1 MLARLEVRARRVEA
15 PRALSRGA
23 GDGSVAPQRFRGLDA
38 ARALACAWVVLFHAG
53 GQGPLAERGH
63 GSFVHALASV
73 GYLGVDAF
81 IVLSGVVVARSATP
95 WPGLVRFLDAR
106 FRRLFPLYALV
117 VLALAAGAYVR
128 GTHHGLLAA
137 YPNGL
142 DLLAHLTFTH
152 VFFASTLYSFLPP
165 AWSLGL
171 EWWLY
176 VSYAALQRLGK
187 HLAPATFAISA
198 VTLVTLRALGHEADE
213 PGVVV
218 LARLWQFGCGAAL
231 APHLGRWKPSPSLFA
246 GVVAVLG
253 AISWYDNVVD
263 PWMFRVSRLTEPVL
277 WVTVFGALAA
287 IDARHFEKGFGKW
300 IAKRGDAS
308 YAVYLTHDPLLR
320 AMHGAPLFEA
330 HRFVVGLGGA
340 YLLGELVHVA
350 LEKPLGRALRRR
362 G

>member
-1 MLARLEVRARRVEA
+1 VSAAA
-15 PRALSRGA
+15 SAAASSASR
-23 GDGSVAPQRFRGLDA
+23 RFRGLDA

-63 GSFVHALASV
+63 GPFVHALSSV

-81 IVLSGVVVARSATP
+81 IVLSGVVVARSATL
-95 WPGLVRFLDAR
+95 WPGLGRFLDAR

-117 VLALAAGAYVR
+117 VLGLAAAVHIR
-128 GTHHGLLAA
+128 GTHEGLTAS
-137 YPNGL
+137 YPGAL

-152 VFFASTLYSFLPP
+152 VFFAATLYSFLPP

-176 VSYAALQRLGK
+176 ASFAALRPFGARL
-187 HLAPATFAISA
+187 PAVTFLISA

-218 LARLWQFGCGAAL
+218 LSRLWQFGCGAAL
-231 APHLGRWKPSPSLFA
+231 APHLGAWKPKPAFVLV
-246 GVVAVLG
+246 VVAALG
-253 AISWYDNVVD
+253 AVSWYDNVVD

-277 WVTVFGALAA
+277 WVTIFGALAA
-287 IDARHFEKGFGKW
+287 IDPARFDEGFGKW

-320 AMHGAPLFEA
+320 ALHGVPLFEA
-330 HRFVVGLGGA
+330 HRFAVGLGAA
-340 YLLGELVHVA
+340 YLLGEIVHVA
-350 LEKPLGRALRRR
+350 VEEPLGRTLRRR
-362 G
+362 P

>member
-1 MLARLEVRARRVEA
+1 VSAGGEGQPVAR
-15 PRALSRGA
+15 
-23 GDGSVAPQRFRGLDA
+23 RFRGLDA

-63 GSFVHALASV
+63 GPFVHALASV

-81 IVLSGVVVARSATP
+81 IVLSGVVVARSAAP
-95 WPGLVRFLDAR
+95 WPGLRRFLDAR

-117 VLALAAGAYVR
+117 VLALAAAARIR
-128 GTHHGLLAA
+128 GTHAGWMAS
-137 YPNGL
+137 YPGAL
-142 DLLAHLTFTH
+142 DVLAHLTFTH
-152 VFFASTLYSFLPP
+152 VFFAATLYSFLPP

-176 VSYAALQRLGK
+176 VAFAALRRLGPR
-187 HLAPATFAISA
+187 LPAATFAISA

-231 APHLGRWKPSPSLFA
+231 ASHLGRWKPSPSLFA

-253 AISWYDNVVD
+253 SISWYDNVVD

-320 AMHGAPLFEA
+320 AMHGVPLFEA
-330 HRFVVGLGGA
+330 HRFAVGLGAA
-340 YLLGELVHVA
+340 YLVGELVHEA
-350 LEKPLGRALRRR
+350 IEKPLGRALRRR

>member
-1 MLARLEVRARRVEA
+1 MSPAAAGASPAR
-15 PRALSRGA
+15 
-23 GDGSVAPQRFRGLDA
+23 RFRGLDA

-53 GQGPLAERGH
+53 GQGPLAERGR
-63 GSFVHALASV
+63 GPLVHALASV

-95 WPGLVRFLDAR
+95 WSGLVRFLDAR

-117 VLALAAGAYVR
+117 VLVLAVVARLR
-128 GTHHGLLAA
+128 GTHEGLTAS
-137 YPNGL
+137 YPGAL
-142 DLLAHLTFTH
+142 DVLAHLTFTH
-152 VFFASTLYSFLPP
+152 VFAAATLYSFLPP

-176 VSYAALQRLGK
+176 VAYAALRRLGSR
-187 HLAPATFAISA
+187 LPAVTFAISA
-198 VTLVTLRALGHEADE
+198 LTLVTLRSVGHEADE

-218 LARLWQFGCGAAL
+218 LSRLWQFGCGAAL
-231 APHLGRWKPSPSLFA
+231 APHLGAWKPRPALTFV
-246 GVVAVLG
+246 VVAALG

-263 PWMFRVSRLTEPVL
+263 PWVFRVSRLTEPML

-287 IDARHFEKGFGKW
+287 IDPRRFEKGFGKW

-320 AMHGAPLFEA
+320 ALHGLPIFEA
-330 HRFVVGLGGA
+330 HRLAVGLGAA

-350 LEKPLGRALRRR
+350 VEKPLGRALRRR
-362 G
+362 A

>member
-1 MLARLEVRARRVEA
+1 VEA
-15 PRALSRGA
+15 PRALSAGGA
-23 GDGSVAPQRFRGLDA
+23 AKSGARRFRGLDA
-38 ARALACAWVVLFHAG
+38 ARAIACAWVVLFHAG

-95 WPGLVRFLDAR
+95 WPGLGRFLDAR
-106 FRRLFPLYALV
+106 FRRLFPLYAIV
-117 VLALAAGAYVR
+117 VVGLAAAARIR
-128 GTHHGLLAA
+128 GSHEELLAS
-137 YPNGL
+137 YPGVL
-142 DLLAHLTFTH
+142 DVLAHLTFTH
-152 VFFASTLYSFLPP
+152 VFAAATLYSFLPP

-176 VSYAALQRLGK
+176 VAFAALRPLGARL
-187 HLAPATFAISA
+187 PAVTFAISA
-198 VTLVTLRALGHEADE
+198 VTLVALRALGHEADE

-231 APHLGRWKPSPSLFA
+231 APHLGTWRPRPALFL
-246 GVVAVLG
+246 VTLVTLG
-253 AISWYDNVVD
+253 AVSWYDNVVD

-287 IDARHFEKGFGKW
+287 IDPARFDKGFGKW

-320 AMHGAPLFEA
+320 ALHGVPLFEA
-330 HRFVVGLGGA
+330 HRLAVGLGAA
-340 YLLGELVHVA
+340 YLLGEVVHATV
-350 LEKPLGRALRRR
+350 EKPLARALRRTP
-362 G
+362 